1 MGEPDFT
8 QNDDG
13 FLQVTPVSSTNK
25 TGHQDI
31 TQILLKVALNTRN
44 LNQKDDL
51 KSAFIMNM

>member
-8 QNDDG
+8 QNDDFSPG
-13 FLQVTPVSSTNK
+13 TLVSSTNK
-25 TGHQDI
+25 TNHQDI
-31 TQILLKVALNTRN
+31 TQILLKVALNNIN